1 VADDRLIDTSDSE
14 LERQMLRAA
23 ADEKVPADVRRRA
36 LASLGLLAIAPLG
49 TVSTAAAGTEG
60 ATAAVKALGWQASL
74 AKAGAIVG
82 IGGTVLGVGATVEW
96 SRASLEAQVGDT
108 APVSRPAAPEHA
120 SKAPTTARPSETTLS
135 IVSRARTPWPLPTH
149 DSSARPRAA
158 DGDRARAAPARAA
171 AGSRTAPEAPLARV
185 ADAPLQ
191 PAATSI
197 REEIDL
203 LDRARAQ
210 LSRGNPGAA
219 SEIIGHYFARYPNG
233 ELRAEAELVRREAR
247 LAEE

>member
-1 VADDRLIDTSDSE
+1 VVDDRLIDTSDSE

-49 TVSTAAAGTEG
+49 AVSTAAASTEG

-74 AKAGAIVG
+74 AKVGAIVG
-82 IGGTVLGVGATVEW
+82 IGGTVLGAGAALEW
-96 SRASLEAQVGDT
+96 SPPSGEAHIVDT
-108 APVSRPAAPEHA
+108 ASVSRPAAPKPA
-120 SKAPTTARPSETTLS
+120 SKDPATARTNETTLS
-135 IVSRARTPWPLPTH
+135 IVSKGRTPWALPTH
-149 DSSARPRAA
+149 DASACSHAARADRP
-158 DGDRARAAPARAA
+158 RAAPARPVAA
-171 AGSRTAPEAPLARV
+171 SRSAPAAPLARA

-197 REEIDL
+197 REEINL

-210 LSRGNPGAA
+210 LSRGNPGVA
-219 SEIIGHYFARYPNG
+219 SEIIAQYFARYPNG

>member
-1 VADDRLIDTSDSE
+1 VVDDRLIDTSDSE

-49 TVSTAAAGTEG
+49 TVSTAAASSEG
-60 ATAAVKALGWQASL
+60 ASAAVKALGWQASL
-74 AKAGAIVG
+74 AKVGAIVG
-82 IGGTVLGVGATVEW
+82 IGGTVLGVGAAVEW
-96 SRASLEAQVGDT
+96 SPPIGEAPVVDT
-108 APVSRPAAPEHA
+108 TSVSRPAAPKPA
-120 SKAPTTARPSETTLS
+120 SKDPTTARPTETTLS
-135 IVSRARTPWPLPTH
+135 IVSKGRTPWALPTQ
-149 DSSARPRAA
+149 DASAGSRAA
-158 DGDRARAAPARAA
+158 RADRPRAAPARPAA
-171 AGSRTAPEAPLARV
+171 ASRSAPAPVARV

-197 REEIDL
+197 REEINL

-219 SEIIGHYFARYPNG
+219 SEIIAHYFARYPNG

>member
-49 TVSTAAAGTEG
+49 TVSTAAASTEG
-60 ATAAVKALGWQASL
+60 ATSAVKALGWQASL
-74 AKAGAIVG
+74 AKVGAIVG
-82 IGGTVLGVGATVEW
+82 LGGTVLGVGAAAEW
-96 SRASLEAQVGDT
+96 SKAAGEAPV
-108 APVSRPAAPEHA
+108 VSRPAAPRQV
-120 SKAPTTARPSETTLS
+120 SKGPTTARQSDASLS
-135 IVSRARTPWPLPTH
+135 IVSKGQTPWALPMH
-149 DSSARPRAA
+149 DASAYPRAA
-158 DGDRARAAPARAA
+158 GVDRPRSPVRAAM
-171 AGSRTAPEAPLARV
+171 GSRSAPTAPLARV
-185 ADAPLQ
+185 VEAPLQ

-219 SEIIGHYFARYPNG
+219 NEIVANYFARYPNG